1 MTKTRKPSKCQACG
15 HRGGA
20 LTLNAPT
27 FEDEQLD
34 TAAAASGIVL
44 DAEWLCSGATF
55 ADDGPTAC
63 LRRMTAS
70 SFR

>member
-1 MTKTRKPSKCQACG
+1 MRRPTKCNACG

-20 LTLNAPT
+20 LTLTAPV

-34 TAAAASGIVL
+34 AAATASGIVL
-44 DAEWLCSGATF
+44 DAEWWCSGTTF

-63 LRRMTAS
+63 LRRMTAK